1 MDTAPRSI
9 LVGLIGV
16 GIQGSRTPALHER
29 EGAAQELPYVYRLID
44 VETIGLDTSA
54 LPELFDAARRLG
66 FTGLNITYPFKQAVI
81 PLLDQLSTEASE
93 LGAVNTVVFGPD
105 GRSVGHN
112 TDYFG
117 FAESF
122 RRELSD
128 VTREHVLLIGAGGA
142 GAAVAHAL
150 LTLDAGQLSIVD
162 RDEARAVRLAAD
174 LCTRFGAERAV
185 ARSEA
190 AHAVD
195 NANGIINATPVG
207 MVSHPGLPIAAD
219 LVRPDHWVADV
230 VYFPRETELLR
241 LARERGC
248 RAMGG
253 GGMAVFQAAAAFR
266 LLTGR
271 EPDIARMIRH
281 FAEMSGAPGGGTG
294 DR

>member
-1 MDTAPRSI
+1 
-9 LVGLIGV
+9 
-16 GIQGSRTPALHER
+16 
-29 EGAAQELPYVYRLID
+29 
-44 VETIGLDTSA
+44 
-54 LPELFDAARRLG
+54 
-66 FTGLNITYPFKQAVI
+66 
-81 PLLDQLSTEASE
+81 
-93 LGAVNTVVFGPD
+93 
-105 GRSVGHN
+105 
-112 TDYFG
+112 
-117 FAESF
+117 
-122 RRELSD
+122 
-128 VTREHVLLIGAGGA
+128 
-142 GAAVAHAL
+142 VAHAL

-162 RDEARAVRLAAD
+162 KDEARAIRLAGD
-174 LCTRFGAERAV
+174 LCTRFGAGRAV

-241 LARERGC
+241 LARARGC